1 MPSIIRLRR
10 GLHLRLRG
18 RGECV
23 IETRLSNGSFQIRN
37 IVTNEVSSITEQQL
51 VKAWYE
57 EAAELLGDE
66 WDIALTKRHSIKR
79 LASEMNLL
87 DEQIRAEVR
96 RRFAYVRA
104 VLTSS
109 NPQQKRETMLSIIG
123 EVKYELKDIQPPS
136 ITTLYRWCKRY
147 AASSEDLM
155 SLAPAY
161 SKRGNTKRK
170 LVPGDNRKSNE
181 VAQIINT
188 VIEEQYLSR
197 ERPTVATTY
206 DAVVIRIDTTN
217 EHRETED
224 QLPIPHRNAVY
235 RVIKG
240 LDPFLVMKARY
251 GEHIAKQKYDPV
263 KHGPRPT
270 RPLERIEIDHTKIDL
285 LVVDPVTHLPVGRP
299 WLTSALDKFSR
310 VVLGQYI
317 SFNPPSY
324 LSVMHCLR
332 HAIAP
337 KTYVKDKYPAVVNT
351 WDAYGV
357 PELIVVDNGPEF
369 HSTHFEDACLQL
381 GISVHYAPP
390 KQGKYKGSE
399 ERWFRTQN
407 KQLLHHQPGTTFSN
421 VLDRADYDPK
431 VNAVITMDALGEMYH
446 VYIIDIYHQQE
457 HRGIRD
463 VPARLWQEGIA
474 EYPPALPPK
483 RTALDVLLGCVVER
497 VISAKGIELHGGI
510 FYNDD
515 VLASLRRKLKTGQRV
530 TIKYDPS
537 DLSLIHVAD
546 RDEGIYIPV
555 PATNQAYTQGLSLW
569 QHEMIKRFARRRIRE
584 TVDIIALSRAKQKI
598 QEIVEHEWLVAKRTR
613 TRQRLARAL
622 NHGEQERVQLRDQ
635 ATGQNRLVLLGG
647 NTAPA
652 MPLLGTGRASAGISD
667 FANNASATP
676 EEPGASANGETTTE
690 KPLQSSGKTKPD
702 LPEGT
707 QRSQQR
713 QHRKSRK
720 AKNAGRSEALGA
732 LAAGDEEL
740 DMTGWKADYDLP
752 S

>member
-1 MPSIIRLRR
+1 
-10 GLHLRLRG
+10 
-18 RGECV
+18 
-23 IETRLSNGSFQIRN
+23 
-37 IVTNEVSSITEQQL
+37 VTNEVSSITEQQL

-66 WDIALTKRHSIKR
+66 WDIALAKRHGIKR

-87 DEQIRAEVR
+87 DEQIRVEVR
-96 RRFAYVRA
+96 RRFAYVHA

-109 NPQQKRETMLSIIG
+109 NPRQKREAMMSIIN
-123 EVKYELKDIQPPS
+123 EVKYELKDVQPPS
-136 ITTLYRWCKRY
+136 VTTLYRWCNRY
-147 AASSEDLM
+147 AASSGDLL

-170 LVPGDNRKSNE
+170 LVPGDDRKSNE

-206 DAVVIRIDTTN
+206 DAILIRIDTTN

-263 KHGPRPT
+263 QHGPRPT
-270 RPLERIEIDHTKIDL
+270 RPLERVEIDHTKIDL

-337 KTYVKDKYPAVVNT
+337 KTYVKDKYPTVVNT
-351 WDAYGV
+351 WDTYGV

-421 VLDRADYDPK
+421 VLDRAEYDPK
-431 VNAVITMDALGEMYH
+431 VNAVITMDALDEMYH
-446 VYIIDIYHQQE
+446 VYIIDVYHQQE

-463 VPARLWQEGIA
+463 VPARLWREGIA
-474 EYPPALPPK
+474 EYPPALPPQ

-515 VLASLRRKLKTGQRV
+515 ALAILRRNLKPSQRV

-537 DLSLIHVAD
+537 DLSLVHVAD

-555 PATNQAYTQGLSLW
+555 PATNQAYAQGLSLW
-569 QHEMIKRFARRRIRE
+569 QHEMIKRFARQRIRE
-584 TVDIIALSRAKQKI
+584 TVDIVALSRAKQKI
-598 QEIVEHEWLVAKRTR
+598 QEIVKREWLATKRTS

-622 NHGEQERVQLRDQ
+622 KYGEQEGLQLRGQ
-635 ATGQNRLVLLGG
+635 ATGQDRLVLIGG
-647 NTAPA
+647 NISPTQS
-652 MPLLGTGRASAGISD
+652 LLGSERASSGISD
-667 FANNASATP
+667 FASNAPATP
-676 EEPGASANGETTTE
+676 EEPCTSATGETATG
-690 KPLQSSGKTKPD
+690 KRLKSSGKVKPD
-702 LPEGT
+702 LPEVT
-707 QRSQQR
+707 QRGQQR

-720 AKNAGRSEALGA
+720 AKTAGRSEANSA
-732 LAAGDEEL
+732 FAAGDEEL